1 MTRSEFEG
9 SPLGGS
15 GVSAPLAES
24 RPSIAPVVK
33 WPERG
38 RFRVDVDENGGEAR
52 VGPAPV
58 WVSAVKDASSPGGVD
73 VEFLDDSLVKAGL
86 IDGLGMRLSGDRPG
100 VVEVRVDVSGFAG
113 AYGAD
118 WVSRLRAVR
127 VSPCAVGDDVPKGCA
142 EVWPVE
148 RFTVDS
154 MKGMVT
160 FRAVLTPK
168 GGFTRGEKPEM
179 PTKESTS
186 KAAAAAGGDPEAPA
200 WADGKHADDDA
211 VRAGGFERAGFAS
224 GDEPFDLE
232 PAHGRARVQVPGG
245 SGTFGLSSST
255 TGAGDFSAT
264 NLAQSQR
271 WNVGVG
277 TGEFSWSYPLPAAPA
292 SSGAAPSLAV
302 GYSSGSVD
310 AMTAAA
316 NSQPSEIGLGWSL
329 TSAFIER
336 SYRICNAD
344 GTGWTITDL
353 CWVNGNAE
361 ISLNGVASRLLPET
375 AVVGNTRRWRL
386 ESDPDWVV
394 TQFFAQAP
402 PLGQPYSL
410 HDEDYEYWTV
420 QTPDGVRY
428 TFGYGREPGT
438 ATETNAV
445 QTVPVFANHSTDP
458 CYSGNPSVSYCQQ
471 AYRWNLERVED
482 ATGNVQS
489 YFYTRETN
497 KYGRFSTPSNA
508 TEYVANVVLDRVE
521 YTKRAGSEGQG
532 APGGIKLVYSR
543 RCTLLSSGCDLPQN
557 APSTGTASLYP
568 DTPVDLICQSLY
580 CTKYSP
586 SFFSTHR
593 LIRSEAWG
601 YDGVSKQISQVN
613 FAHFFSSPPSGESAK
628 LALFAVQ
635 PVGAPGAS
643 QLVAPAAAFG
653 YTAMANRPGF
663 ATGTAGAMSYARLT
677 EIYSE
682 TGGKTVI
689 GYGQP
694 SGCAPIP
701 AANWDTQTKDCFP
714 QYWDP
719 PGTTPPGW
727 AAFNKYLTVAVQ
739 EQDLVGGSPAVVTAY
754 AYAPAPLDGNL
765 VTIAHPGAAWAKP
778 QSWVAAA
785 GTLSW
790 NEYRGYEDVEVVAYS
805 ANPTRTRYRVFRG
818 MNGDP
823 VVGGGTK
830 SMSITDGDGTSRVDE
845 RWLRGTTSTSWRVVS
860 SSSLE
865 RSVTDWG
872 ADVTLNLSPYGVAR
886 RLSVRETRDT
896 STESTTKV
904 SRDRFEYD
912 PANGNL
918 LRHWMDGDV
927 SSASDDSCQ
936 ELTYTNAG
944 GRFASGLV
952 ATETTKPACVAG
964 AVVAARSRTMY
975 DGDLTG
981 TAVPSKG
988 LTTRTSIDTGVV
1000 GTAAPSYSLNTT
1012 TAYDSW
1018 GRVTSVSEPAT
1029 GATTVAYTPAASTTP
1044 QLMTSMVTTNSK
1056 GHASTVTY
1064 STAGL
1069 DVARQTPSTTVDANG
1084 AVASMVY
1091 DQLGRL
1097 TNVFLPGS
1105 NAPAPGDSV
1114 RFYYSN
1120 DATKVPFVKSFRHQA
1135 NGLWQRSV
1143 TTYDGQGREI
1153 QTQAGDGTNTNH
1165 FTTRSSYDDRGL
1177 VVQTTAPFPASGP
1190 VVGVSGSVNVV
1201 PALDAA
1207 PANVQNFV
1215 TEYDLLNRPTASR
1228 ERLGAT
1234 VKASTTTEYGSWW
1247 TKMTPPARVGISP
1260 LDTPVRRNVD
1270 GKGRLVSLELDRAGA
1285 GPLVTSYSYD
1295 AADRLTSFVDPA
1307 AKTTSYTIDRAGRR
1321 KTSSDPDAGV
1331 STTTYN
1337 TAGLV
1342 RSVVNAAG
1350 QSVFNEYD
1358 SLGRL
1363 TKARW
1368 GSASGPVQSEWTY
1381 DDASVANSK
1390 GRMTRS
1396 VRHISS
1402 GDLVSSVGAFDVR
1415 GRATSSTVS
1424 VPAAE
1429 GFGGPWTWT
1438 TAYDDLDHVVQQG
1451 LPAVADLP
1459 AETLN
1464 ASFNANGAQTGLS
1477 NTSGVQYLHSVTFD
1491 GVGRMVSRKSGAGLT
1506 VVQRGVEYDAR
1517 NRLQRM
1523 YATVGV
1529 GPTSVTQ
1536 NMYFG
1541 YDEVGNVVRQSDMMS
1556 GQHVC
1561 AALDGRSRLTR
1572 AWTSTAAVVLN
1583 TDTGCAAGSE
1593 SSWQQGPEPF
1603 REDYTSQP
1611 NELANLASV
1620 ATDGGAAQTYGYGD
1634 AAHRGAVTAVGARS
1648 FGYDGAGRMT
1658 TRTLVAGA
1666 SETLTWNPD
1675 STLASET
1682 RAAGSSS
1689 YVYDANGQRVIR
1701 REGGVDTLYLP
1712 GVEVAR
1718 TVATGVAKATRYYG
1732 AGGLVASRTAVGV
1745 QWVLGDHQ
1753 GSVAG
1758 ASPDGSTV
1766 ASPKRYRP
1774 FGQQRGVDGTGLERG
1789 FLGQTGDS
1797 ASGLS
1802 YLNARY
1808 YDAAL
1813 KRFITPD
1820 PVSTPENP
1828 LNFSAYAY
1836 SHNNPTTL
1844 SDPSGLSV
1852 PECGHSCGTTYGNGR
1867 PINRPHGP
1875 SRYDK
1880 PNSAG
1885 GSARMSVAGRVSS
1898 SASPS
1903 ARKVKEKLEADTTW
1917 GEDFLRLGVSTVA
1930 GFACGAVG
1938 GSVLGPAGADVAGG
1952 VCGGIVDRLVSHLQ
1966 RGGSFAGAIDVAF
1979 DAKAILADGLTGAAF
1994 GKLLKVFGPKLVSLV
2009 EEFSPGAAKA
2019 LSGFL
2024 GLRKSSATN
2033 SAGLADDLAGACHS
2047 FDRRTEVLMADGTRK
2062 QIGDVKVGDRVR
2074 TTDPKTGETVVRPV
2088 TAVHVNRDTDLAD
2101 LTVRDADG
2109 DESTTH
2115 TTQHH
2120 RFWSDTRNTW
2130 VDAEDLS
2137 GGERLHNVDGSL
2149 VTVAGVVSFDGVQTM
2164 YDLTIDGV
2172 HTYYVEAGDQ
2182 QVLVHNCGGAMTPD
2196 QQALKDLV
2204 DETSLGGRKPLSVED
2219 ADTVLDWADELGYPG
2234 TRAKPGDVAD
2244 PSNWTANPVPHI
2256 HVPGAGR
2263 GGHVPVEPGVRPR

>member
-1 MTRSEFEG
+1 M
-9 SPLGGS
+9 
-15 GVSAPLAES
+15 SAPLAES
-24 RPSIAPVVK
+24 RPSTAPVVK

-38 RFRVDVDENGGEAR
+38 RFRVDVDEKGGEAR
-52 VGPAPV
+52 AGSAPV

-127 VSPCAVGDDVPKGCA
+127 VSPCAVGDEVPKGCA

-148 RFTVDS
+148 RFTVDPV
-154 MKGMVT
+154 KGMVT

-200 WADGKHADDDA
+200 WADERHANDDA
-211 VRAGGFERAGFAS
+211 VRDGGVERAGFAS

-232 PAHGRARVQVPGG
+232 PAHGRARVQVSGG

-277 TGEFSWSYPLPAAPA
+277 TGEFSWAYPLPAAPA

-336 SYRICNAD
+336 SYRTCNAD
-344 GTGWTITDL
+344 GTGWVITDL

-375 AVVGNTRRWRL
+375 SVVGNTRRWRL

-445 QTVPVFANHSTDP
+445 QTVPVFGDHSTDP
-458 CYSGNPSVSYCQQ
+458 CYSGSPATSYCQQ

-482 ATGNVQS
+482 APGNVQS
-489 YFYTRETN
+489 YFYIREMN
-497 KYGRFSTPSNA
+497 KYGRFSTPGNAAEYVSNA
-508 TEYVANVVLDRVE
+508 VLDRVE

-543 RCTLLSSGCDLPQN
+543 RCTLLSSGCDLAQN
-557 APSTGTASLYP
+557 APSTSTASLYP
-568 DTPVDLICQSLY
+568 DTPVDLICQSSY

-635 PVGAPGAS
+635 PVGAPGAG

-682 TGGKTVI
+682 IGGKTVI

-694 SGCAPIP
+694 SGCAPVP
-701 AANWDTQTKDCFP
+701 SGTWDTQTQDCFP

-754 AYAPAPLDGNL
+754 AYAPAALNGNL

-830 SMSITDGDGTSRVDE
+830 SMSIVDGDGTSRVDE

-896 STESTTKV
+896 STESATKV

-952 ATETTKPACVAG
+952 ATETTKSACVAG

-981 TAVPSKG
+981 TAVPLKG
-988 LTTRTSIDTGVV
+988 LATRASIDTGVV
-1000 GTAAPSYSLNTT
+1000 GTAASSYSLNTT

-1029 GATTVAYTPAASTTP
+1029 GTATVAYTPAASTTP

-1120 DATKVPFVKSFRHQA
+1120 DATKVPFVKSFRHQDS
-1135 NGLWQRSV
+1135 GLWQRSV
-1143 TTYDGQGREI
+1143 TTYDGQGRGI
-1153 QTQAGDGTNTNH
+1153 QTQVGDGTNTNH

-1177 VVQTTAPFPASGP
+1177 LVQTTAPFPASGP
-1190 VVGVSGSVNVV
+1190 VVGVSGSVI
-1201 PALDAA
+1201 PTLDAA

-1247 TKMTPPARVGISP
+1247 TRVTPPARVGISP

-1429 GFGGPWTWT
+1429 GFGGPWTWA

-1517 NRLQRM
+1517 NRLQRL

-1556 GQHVC
+1556 GQHLC

-1583 TDTGCAAGSE
+1583 TDTGCVAGSE

-1603 REDYTSQP
+1603 REDYTYQP

-1682 RAAGSSS
+1682 RATGSSS

-1732 AGGLVASRTAVGV
+1732 ASGLVASRTAVGV

-1852 PECGHSCGTTYGNGR
+1852 PECSRSCGNTYANGR
-1867 PINRPHGP
+1867 PIVYHQAPAASGP
-1875 SRYDK
+1875 SAAERNRVRGVHAYV
-1880 PNSAG
+1880 
-1885 GSARMSVAGRVSS
+1885 GSQGEPSS
-1898 SASPS
+1898 NVTRAKD
-1903 ARKVKEKLEADTTW
+1903 AITQHLTI
-1917 GEDFLRLGVSTVA
+1917 GVVPDSYRRPESFGQVMH
-1930 GFACGAVG
+1930 G
-1938 GSVLGPAGADVAGG
+1938 VLD
-1952 VCGGIVDRLVSHLQ
+1952 VCGVIDPFGFCDGVHVIWLLAEGNYSDAGLTVMGIVPYLGD
-1966 RGGSFAGAIDVAF
+1966 
-1979 DAKAILADGLTGAAF
+1979 F
-1994 GKLLKVFGPKLVSLV
+1994 GKGFKYGDEVVDALKYADDV
-2009 EEFSPGAAKA
+2009 EEFAAKSSKA
-2019 LSGFL
+2019 AT
-2024 GLRKSSATN
+2024 KSVDE
-2033 SAGLADDLAGACHS
+2033 LVDLASPA
-2047 FDRRTEVLMADGTRK
+2047 RRTHILDGEVRPNGSYGGGHRGGTGFPGKSEFPTSWSDDQVMHHISDVATDPASQIVRTQGRDVFVRGTRDGIEIEVLIRN
-2062 QIGDVKVGDRVR
+2062 
-2074 TTDPKTGETVVRPV
+2074 GEIWT
-2088 TAVHVNRDTDLAD
+2088 
-2101 LTVRDADG
+2101 
-2109 DESTTH
+2109 
-2115 TTQHH
+2115 
-2120 RFWSDTRNTW
+2120 
-2130 VDAEDLS
+2130 
-2137 GGERLHNVDGSL
+2137 
-2149 VTVAGVVSFDGVQTM
+2149 
-2164 YDLTIDGV
+2164 
-2172 HTYYVEAGDQ
+2172 
-2182 QVLVHNCGGAMTPD
+2182 
-2196 QQALKDLV
+2196 
-2204 DETSLGGRKPLSVED
+2204 
-2219 ADTVLDWADELGYPG
+2219 GYP
-2234 TRAKPGDVAD
+2234 TNVPR
-2244 PSNWTANPVPHI
+2244 NP
-2256 HVPGAGR
+2256 
-2263 GGHVPVEPGVRPR
+2263 